1 MGILDTKVAVITG
14 GTRGLGLAIAM
25 AYAREG
31 ASVVIASRSSKSVEA
46 AVQQLKDVGAK
57 AAGIA
62 IDVSDLAQVED
73 LANYAVSQFGRID
86 VWVNNAGTAGPYGAT
101 LGYTPEAF
109 RQVLDTNITGVYNGS
124 RTAMQVFL
132 KQGSGKLTTSSGMAT
147 IVRWP
152 GKMLMHPAKPGD
164 VPLQKAWQMRPK
176 TAVLEYSPSIRG

>member
-1 MGILDTKVAVITG
+1 
-14 GTRGLGLAIAM
+14 
-25 AYAREG
+25 
-31 ASVVIASRSSKSVEA
+31 VVIASRSSNSVEA